1 MEAPILTKHDNEAGG
16 GGDGF
21 TTANATSPLDV
32 DASVAA
38 AAPLMATA
46 TSSRAPDGQSTT
58 GGGGYT
64 WNDTHFNQT
73 EGIIAVFDF
82 DYNKV
87 SKRARA
93 DAAPRLPPP
102 AVENWCDP
110 PAHTSSH
117 LPTQIIDFDWDRTKC
132 CYAMCPVVPLVSAP
146 CCAPCF
152 AKSNIMW
159 TTRAMHVAVHQ
170 DGIKF
175 VNDHHKTWCGL
186 TCTDKGKNSKTVPF
200 DKLTDCDVQEPAGAA
215 VCCFVP
221 NVLSTVIVDTASSG
235 GADPNSG
242 IVRHELNL
250 RGLVDPHG
258 FKKCVWDC
266 KRSAVNLRG
275 GSEGIPIPM
284 AGAGGMEMDRGVTEH
299 TALLSEIRDELKVQT
314 KLLQEAASAGS
325 AP

>member
-16 GGDGF
+16 GV
-21 TTANATSPLDV
+21 TLPNATSPLDT
-32 DASVAA
+32 SVAA

-46 TSSRAPDGQSTT
+46 TSSRAPDGRSTT

-82 DYNKV
+82 DYNK
-87 SKRARA
+87 
-93 DAAPRLPPP
+93 
-102 AVENWCDP
+102 
-110 PAHTSSH
+110 
-117 LPTQIIDFDWDRTKC
+117 IIDFDWDRTRC

-146 CCAPCF
+146 CCVPCF

-221 NVLSTVIVDTASSG
+221 NVLSNVIVDTASSG

-242 IVRHELNL
+242 IVRHELDL

-258 FKKCVWDC
+258 LKKCVWDC

-284 AGAGGMEMDRGVTEH
+284 VGAGGMEMDRGVTEH